1 VADRGLR
8 LSLVGRFEVVGH
20 LDAPIPGGRAARLLK
35 VLAVQQ
41 GRYVPLAELIEVL
54 WPDTLPQRPD
64 RIVASLVSRLR
75 HSLGPGR
82 LDGDSG
88 GYRLVRDRQTEVDL
102 LDAEQLVVNA
112 EQEIRAGQHGYAAVA
127 AEQAV
132 RLLTAGTTLADEP
145 AALWVENTRR
155 HVRELVRRARTV
167 HWDAALELG
176 ECRAAISAAEAA
188 RSADPLDEA
197 AARAL
202 MRAYAAAGEQAAAL
216 RVYESLRA
224 SLADEL
230 GVDPSGQTTTLFRRL
245 LSRPGPADE
254 DGTRTAE
261 LRPAPPTLVGRAREL
276 DAINALWSG
285 AMRGRGGMA
294 VVLGE
299 AGIGK
304 SALLSALIAK
314 VERTGGLVVTT
325 SCFEAEHSLYLQ
337 PLVEAVGRVVG
348 RFDLG
353 TVREIGGEWVG
364 QLSQLVPRLARTV
377 DAVPQLRATP
387 EIEHRRNLEAITEL
401 LLRTA
406 ERQPLLLLVEDMQNA
421 GQSTVEALHFLAS
434 RLGTAR
440 LLTVVTERSVADP
453 PRTAMLGDVATVLRL
468 ERLTR
473 SDVHVLVAHAGVR
486 YQAEELY
493 QLTGGSPLF
502 LTELIRHGRRVA
514 NDDAGELVIPESL
527 HQTVSARLAA
537 IGDDVRDLLQQG
549 AVLGGSFLLDDV
561 AALTGASA
569 ESLAL
574 AAERALRMGLLVE
587 QDTMFKFANDIVRK
601 VAYASV
607 PRPVLVS
614 RHRRAAKLLAD
625 QPEAAAHQLVA
636 ADDWGAAAQAW
647 LRAAEVAHLD
657 FANKDAERLL
667 GNALRCATRAGEQRT
682 AGQIHLRRAKVRAD
696 LGRLADAREDC
707 EAAVAI
713 ATEIG
718 DEELESY
725 GLEQLGW
732 TALYA
737 RDALG
742 ATDLAERASH
752 LAESAA
758 AAPAA
763 RPSSLLLLGR
773 VRHWD
778 GDYDGAASAYDRAL
792 DSAAG
797 SSATATVLAY
807 RGALLQHMDRFAEA
821 RSVLQRAVVMSR
833 EAGEFRLL
841 LQALFFCGLARG
853 DLGDFDGALRA
864 LGRALRLIDE
874 FAITYYRAGILST
887 SSWLWREI
895 GDLGR
900 AREHAEE
907 AIELAH
913 RGGGALELEQ
923 ELHALLAL
931 ADCELALGCTD
942 EAAALVDRAV
952 PMLDRSLPFRPRA
965 LLRMLEMRS
974 RFDPALAEELLVRSR
989 QHSSTKYEALA
1000 LRHLGRPVEAATMA
1014 AATGSDLVI
1023 AELGAPDARRAAL
1036 ERITAALPGELKET
1050 FVAGGRLL
1058 GPQRV

>member
-1 VADRGLR
+1 M
-8 LSLVGRFEVVGH
+8 
-20 LDAPIPGGRAARLLK
+20 
-35 VLAVQQ
+35 QQ
-41 GRYVPLAELIEVL
+41 GRFVALAEIIELL
-54 WPDTLPQRPD
+54 WPDTAPQRPD

-82 LDGDSG
+82 LDGDSS
-88 GYRLVRDRQTEVDL
+88 GYRLVRNRQTEVDL
-102 LDAEQLVVNA
+102 LDAEQLVVSA
-112 EQEIRAGQHGYAAVA
+112 EQEIRAGQYGYAAVA
-127 AEQAV
+127 AEQAA
-132 RLLTAGTTLADEP
+132 RMLTAGTTLADEP

-155 HVRELVRRARTV
+155 HVRGLVRRALAA

-176 ECRAAISAAEAA
+176 EYRAALSAAEAA
-188 RSADPLDEA
+188 RAADPLDEA

-202 MRAYAAAGEQAAAL
+202 MRAYAGAGEQAAAL

-224 SLADEL
+224 TLADEL
-230 GVDPSGQTTTLFRRL
+230 GVDPSEQTTTLFGLL
-245 LSRPGPADE
+245 LSQPGRADG
-254 DGTRTAE
+254 DGGRTAGP
-261 LRPAPPTLVGRAREL
+261 RPAPPALVGRDGEL
-276 DAINALWSG
+276 DTMNELWSG

-304 SALLSALIAK
+304 SALLSALVAK

-337 PLVEAVGRVVG
+337 PLVEAVGRVAG
-348 RFDLG
+348 RDLG
-353 TVREIGGEWVG
+353 TVREIDGELLG

-377 DAVPQLRATP
+377 DAAPQLRANA
-387 EIEHRRNLEAITEL
+387 EIEHRRNLEAITEFF
-401 LLRTA
+401 LRTA
-406 ERQPLLLLVEDMQNA
+406 ERQPLLLVVEDMQNA

-434 RLGTAR
+434 RLSTAR
-440 LLTVVTERSVADP
+440 LLTVVTERTVADP
-453 PRTAMLGDVATVLRL
+453 PRTAMLADVTTVLRL
-468 ERLTR
+468 DRLTR
-473 SDVHVLVAHAGVR
+473 SDVQTLVANTGVC

-493 QLTGGSPLF
+493 QLTGGSPMF
-502 LTELIRHGRRVA
+502 LTELIRHGRRRA
-514 NDDAGELVIPESL
+514 GDDSGELVIPESL
-527 HQTVSARLAA
+527 HHTVSARLAA
-537 IGDDVRDLLQQG
+537 VGDDVRNLLQQG
-549 AVLGGSFLLDDV
+549 AVLGSSFSLDDV
-561 AALTGASA
+561 AALTDGSV

-574 AAERALRMGLLVE
+574 AAGRALRMGLLVE
-587 QDTMFKFANDIVRK
+587 QDTMFKFSNDIVRK

-614 RHRRAAKLLAD
+614 RHRRAAKLLTD

-647 LRAAEVAHLD
+647 LRAAEVAHLA
-657 FANKDAERLL
+657 FANEDAQRLL
-667 GNALRCATRAGEQRT
+667 GHALRCATRAGERRT
-682 AGQIHLRRAKVRAD
+682 AGQIHLRRARVRAD
-696 LGRLADAREDC
+696 LGHLADAKEDC

-725 GLEQLGW
+725 ALEQLGW

-778 GDYDGAASAYDRAL
+778 GDYAGAASAYDRAL
-792 DSAAG
+792 ASAADP
-797 SSATATVLAY
+797 STTATVLAY
-807 RGALLQHMDRFAEA
+807 RGALLQHMDRFTEA

-841 LQALFFCGLARG
+841 LQALFFSGLARG

-874 FAITYYRAGILST
+874 FTITYYRAGILST

-895 GDLGR
+895 GDLRR

-931 ADCELALGCTD
+931 ADCELALGRVD
-942 EAAALVDRAV
+942 EAAALVDRAL

-965 LLRMLEMRS
+965 LLRMLEMRA
-974 RFDPALAEELLVRSR
+974 RFDPALAEELLARSR
-989 QHSSTKYEALA
+989 QHSSKKYEALA
-1000 LRHLGRPVEAATMA
+1000 LRHLGRPVEAAEAA
-1014 AATGSDLVI
+1014 AATGSDLII
-1023 AELGAPDARRAAL
+1023 AELGAPDSRHAAL
-1036 ERITAALPGELKET
+1036 ERITGALPSELKET
-1050 FVAGGRLL
+1050 FAAGGRLL
-1058 GPQRV
+1058 HVRRG